1 MELKLK
7 PKYWWQLVN
16 TRILWQFGKIPMF
29 LVQDFNKAKNLATWQ
44 WFNIFTHISNGLEF
58 STFQS
63 FSISVPSSISV
74 QQRKNSEMKFI
85 FFLLEGRKLKDTFLV
100 TFGTLMFKRKIVEEE
115 KMEEESESESKC
127 VCVLERERERERESE
142 REWDSQPIDH
152 FNVQTFSFTS
162 ILEFLQFFFSFDSTD
177 FEVKKFFVT
186 FKKSWTTSQKNS
198 SQKHSMHYRG
208 QLDKRVYQ

>member
-1 MELKLK
+1 MIQYFHPYLK
-7 PKYWWQLVN
+7 WSW
-16 TRILWQFGKIPMF
+16 IL
-29 LVQDFNKAKNLATWQ
+29 DFPIFFHFCALEHFRPATK
-44 WFNIFTHISNGLEF
+44 
-58 STFQS
+58 
-63 FSISVPSSISV
+63 
-74 QQRKNSEMKFI
+74 KNSEMKFI
-85 FFLLEGRKLKDTFLV
+85 FFCWREKNWKTPFLSLLGLWCSKEKLSKKKRWRKRARV
-100 TFGTLMFKRKIVEEE
+100 RASV
-115 KMEEESESESKC
+115 C
-127 VCVLERERERERESE
+127 VCVRVCVREWERESE

-162 ILEFLQFFFSFDSTD
+162 ILEFLQFVFSFDSTD